1 MGGPYAIRMEPSVI
15 ELRRFQN
22 GSLPEGFRQ
31 MLIDVHDDAYADAMD
46 DPFNQ
51 RFSWFV
57 DHWSGMAGFSCIVA
71 YDADEPTGF
80 AYGAPLAPGREWWRS
95 TGYQPVDGHTST
107 YAVSEIMVR
116 PRWRK
121 QGISVRLHEE
131 LLQERTQHLAVLL
144 VDVTHPK
151 VQAMYESW
159 GYAKVGEQRPFADSP
174 LFAVMVRTLRH

>member
-1 MGGPYAIRMEPSVI
+1 M
-15 ELRRFQN
+15 RRFQN
-22 GSLPEGFRQ
+22 GSLPEGFRK

-57 DHWSGMAGFSCIVA
+57 DHWSGMAGFSCVVA

-80 AYGAPLAPGREWWRS
+80 AYGAPLAPGHEWWRA

-121 QGISVRLHEE
+121 QGVSLQLHEE
-131 LLQERTQHLAVLL
+131 LLKERTQHLAVLL

-159 GYAKVGEQRPFADSP
+159 GYAKVGEKQPFADSP
-174 LFAVMVRTLRH
+174 LFAVMVRTLRD